1 MNRFFNKNILIIL
14 FNKNKE
20 MKRITTKASNTSNT
34 DQQLFLSP
42 PRNYELFQ
50 VFPSDHHFFQYPD
63 HFFFCFKID
72 FLVNICCSGR
82 IFRQTPL
89 SPIQSLVFSLPILH
103 FYPISFKVSKNV
115 FEKVSDF
122 LYKPA
127 CSQLPFP
134 HRSSAPQCEPQILKI
149 FCITDL
155 FHVSNFQKML

>member
-14 FNKNKE
+14 SNKNKE

-34 DQQLFLSP
+34 DHFLSP

-72 FLVNICCSGR
+72 FLVNICCPGR
-82 IFRQTPL
+82 IFRQTPP
-89 SPIQSLVFSLPILH
+89 SPIQSLVFSLPTLH
-103 FYPISFKVSKNV
+103 FYPIRFKVSKNV
-115 FEKVSDF
+115 FEIELTF

-127 CSQLPFP
+127 CSELPSP
-134 HRSSAPQCEPQILKI
+134 HRSSAPQCDP
-149 FCITDL
+149 
-155 FHVSNFQKML
+155 

>member
-1 MNRFFNKNILIIL
+1 MNRFVNKNILIIS

-50 VFPSDHHFFQYPD
+50 VFSSDHHFFQYPD

-82 IFRQTPL
+82 IFRHTPP
-89 SPIQSLVFSLPILH
+89 SPIQSLVSLPTLH
-103 FYPISFKVSKNV
+103 FYPISFKVSKRCLKQSCLTFYYTNLLV
-115 FEKVSDF
+115 LS
-122 LYKPA
+122 Y
-127 CSQLPFP
+127 LPLTA
-134 HRSSAPQCEPQILKI
+134 HLLLDANLRY
-149 FCITDL
+149 
-155 FHVSNFQKML
+155 